1 MLHPYCNQKRPTRFG
16 IHKWRHTVFLDPNFP
31 NFPELRRKNAI
42 ITLISHP
49 LHFLTRFPWTKTVA
63 KLLIRKKHLLW
74 ITRSYC
80 TDQVGMISA
89 TLPAQRPM
97 PGVSPTR
104 WRSGRACNGW
114 KPLMETWPLLEVM
127 HWMLE
132 YQKIRKEDVFF
143 GAVKV
148 SRYNILM
155 LIIALNI
162 CSEITEHFVL
172 PTHDLLIFISKW
184 TCSKVESFWLFL
196 IFLFLYS
203 VLLSFWTA

>member
-1 MLHPYCNQKRPTRFG
+1 MLHPYCNQKGPARFG

-63 KLLIRKKHLLW
+63 NLLIRKKIILW

-89 TLPAQRPM
+89 TLAAQRPGL

-104 WRSGRACNGW
+104 WRSGRAYNAW
-114 KPLMETWPLLEVM
+114 TPLMETWPFLEVM

-132 YQKIRKEDVFF
+132 YQKIRKEHVFF
-143 GAVKV
+143 GGRKSFKRQHFDADHYFTV
-148 SRYNILM
+148 
-155 LIIALNI
+155 NI

-172 PTHDLLIFISKW
+172 PTDDLLIFIFRR
-184 TCSKVESFWLFL
+184 TCSKVE
-196 IFLFLYS
+196 
-203 VLLSFWTA
+203 

>member
-1 MLHPYCNQKRPTRFG
+1 MLHPYCNQKGPARFG

-63 KLLIRKKHLLW
+63 NLLIRKKIILW

-89 TLPAQRPM
+89 TLAAQRPGPPRCFSHAM
-97 PGVSPTR
+97 TER
-104 WRSGRACNGW
+104 TCLQRLDAFNG
-114 KPLMETWPLLEVM
+114 ETWPFLEVM

-132 YQKIRKEDVFF
+132 YQKIRKEHVFF
-143 GAVKV
+143 GGRKSFKRQHFDADHYFTV
-148 SRYNILM
+148 
-155 LIIALNI
+155 NI

-172 PTHDLLIFISKW
+172 PTDDLLIFIFRR
-184 TCSKVESFWLFL
+184 TCSKVE
-196 IFLFLYS
+196 
-203 VLLSFWTA
+203 